1 MELGGIMNLP
11 LLLKVNGVV
20 SGINGLSAILM
31 YNMWFNMAGMEV
43 TGPAIALCQSLG
55 VAAVGL
61 AVISWRT
68 ASIAGDAI
76 NSYGQ
81 LFAYIHSAFAVMT
94 IYQIMQGF
102 APNPQPFY
110 INLVISVIFAA
121 AFFYYSRKTE

>member
-1 MELGGIMNLP
+1 MNLK

-20 SGINGLSAILM
+20 SGINGLSAIFM
-31 YNMWFNMAGMEV
+31 YNMWFNMAGMEA

-81 LFAYIHSAFAVMT
+81 LFAYIHSGFAVMSL
-94 IYQIMQGF
+94 YQIMQGY

-110 INLVISVIFAA
+110 H
-121 AFFYYSRKTE
+121 

>member
-1 MELGGIMNLP
+1 MNLQ

-55 VAAVGL
+55 VAAVSL

-81 LFAYIHSAFAVMT
+81 LFAYIHSGFAVMT
-94 IYQIMQGF
+94 LYQIMQDF

>member
-1 MELGGIMNLP
+1 MNLQ

-31 YNMWFNMAGMEV
+31 YNMWFNMAGIEA
-43 TGPAIALCQSLG
+43 TGPTIAICQSLG

-61 AVISWRT
+61 AIISWRT

-81 LFAYIHSAFAVMT
+81 LFAYIHSGFAVMT
-94 IYQIMQGF
+94 LYQIMQGY

-110 INLVISVIFAA
+110 INLVISVILAA
-121 AFFYYSRKTE
+121 AFFIYSRKTE

>member
-1 MELGGIMNLP
+1 MNLQ
-11 LLLKVNGVV
+11 LLLIVNGVV
-20 SGINGLSAILM
+20 SGRNGLSAIFM

-61 AVISWRT
+61 AIISWRT

-81 LFAYIHSAFAVMT
+81 LFAYIHSGFAVIT
-94 IYQIMQGF
+94 LYHIMQGY
-102 APNPQPFY
+102 APNAQPFY
-110 INLVISVIFAA
+110 INIVISVILAT
-121 AFFYYSRKTE
+121 AFFYYARKTE

>member
-1 MELGGIMNLP
+1 MNLQ

-31 YNMWFNMAGMEV
+31 YNMWFNMAGMEA
-43 TGPAIALCQSLG
+43 TGPTIALCQSLG

-61 AVISWRT
+61 AIISWRT

-81 LFAYIHSAFAVMT
+81 LFAYVHSAFAVITLYHLMKG
-94 IYQIMQGF
+94 YL
-102 APNPQPFY
+102 PNQQPLY
-110 INLVISVIFAA
+110 INLVISVILAA
-121 AFFYYSRKTE
+121 AFFIYSRKTE